1 MDQAEAD
8 TRRAEKFYQSH
19 EELPEKEKEEYLAK
33 KKSIDKGMN
42 LLCFVLILISIGISA
57 LIAFAGNGHGG
68 YGDYMTVRL
77 VTLFV
82 ALIIWGIVRSS
93 KMGKLR
99 EEFNIKK

>member
-8 TRRAEKFYQSH
+8 TRRAEKFYRSH
-19 EELPEKEKEEYLAK
+19 EELPEKEKEEYLDK

-57 LIAFAGNGHGG
+57 LVASAGNGR
-68 YGDYMTVRL
+68 GDYMTVRL

-82 ALIIWGIVRSS
+82 ALIIWGVVRSS
-93 KMGKLR
+93 KMSKLR